1 MLPKLGKDYMTNE
14 LEVIRVIKTKRFMTF
29 DCYGTL
35 IDWETGILK
44 TIRPILNRHSI
55 KKTDEEILGLF
66 AAYESELEQGEF
78 INYKNVLKKVMR
90 KFFNDFQITPKT
102 DEEDALVNA
111 IKLFTPFPDTIDSLS
126 RLGQRYELGVISNAD
141 SDIFKNTLK
150 MLKIK
155 IPFIILSE
163 NIGSY
168 KPSKNNFLF
177 ALKFMNARVG
187 ITTVRV
193 NRSNRR
199 SGHGATPKS
208 SSSPKLVVDDLNML
222 ADLIESS

>member
-90 KFFNDFQITPKT
+90 KFFNDF
-102 DEEDALVNA
+102 
-111 IKLFTPFPDTIDSLS
+111 
-126 RLGQRYELGVISNAD
+126 R
-141 SDIFKNTLK
+141 
-150 MLKIK
+150 
-155 IPFIILSE
+155 
-163 NIGSY
+163 
-168 KPSKNNFLF
+168 
-177 ALKFMNARVG
+177 
-187 ITTVRV
+187 
-193 NRSNRR
+193 
-199 SGHGATPKS
+199 H
-208 SSSPKLVVDDLNML
+208 
-222 ADLIESS
+222 